1 MSSVQEELKEGIYE
15 VFDNF
20 FDLIQFYP
28 FDPQSSFQDD
38 VYGECIQKS
47 YKDPVSL
54 LAKPSETTPTESN
67 IEDSVPII
75 STSFTIPLKAFEL
88 AGIEVNIPE
97 LKKGKIIFNGI
108 VYTIKSI
115 VQSVNIQGTYLNYT
129 FNCEEDRR

>member
-28 FDPQSSFQDD
+28 FDPQNSFQDD
-38 VYGECIQKS
+38 VYGECVKKT

-54 LAKPSETTPTESN
+54 LAKPSETKPIESN
-67 IEDSVPII
+67 IEDSNPLNGIE
-75 STSFTIPLKAFEL
+75 FTIPLKSFEL
-88 AGIEVNIPE
+88 AGVEVNIPE
-97 LKKGKIIFNGI
+97 LKKGRIIFNGT

-115 VQSVNIQGTYLNYT
+115 VQTVNIQGVYLNYV
-129 FNCEEDRR
+129 FDCEEDRR